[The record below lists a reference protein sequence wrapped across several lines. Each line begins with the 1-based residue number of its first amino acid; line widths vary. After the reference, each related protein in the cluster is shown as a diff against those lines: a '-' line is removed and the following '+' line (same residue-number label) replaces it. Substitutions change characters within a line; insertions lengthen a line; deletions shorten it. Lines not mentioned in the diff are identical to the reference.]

1 MAEGWA
7 QKRLEGPTKAVK
19 RAYLVESDFG
29 KDVFESAKG
38 AARFIIHNLGG
49 SYINHISFGRQRDRE
64 FIRNVHKKIHFP
76 ATDSGS
82 AVDIGAH
89 TVRDPQFLGLLAK
102 EIRTKDEVNI
112 QSGGNV
118 PVNVVET
125 FYRIEPHPSYKPKV
139 EVVERTINF
148 KVSPVDYFKGR
159 QFPSYVDDARVR
171 ENLKED
177 EEEREEMEYRDK
189 ERNAGDESYY
199 PDKKRREEREVL
211 LGDSTTIDRDEL
223 AKMTHDEIDVLWI
236 EMEMDEHLAE
246 LERE

>member
-1 MAEGWA
+1 MAKGWA
-7 QKRLEGPTKAVK
+7 KKKLQGPTKAVK

-49 SYINHISFGRQRDRE
+49 AYISHISFGRQRDRD
-64 FIRNVHKKIHFP
+64 FIWTVHKKIHFP

-118 PVNVVET
+118 PVNT
-125 FYRIEPHPSYKPKV
+125 LTWKG
-139 EVVERTINF
+139 EVKLEERSVNF
-148 KVSPVDYFKGR
+148 RVSPVDYFKGR

-171 ENLKED
+171 QNLKED
-177 EEEREEMEYRDK
+177 EEEREEMEHDRD
-189 ERNAGDESYY
+189 
-199 PDKKRREEREVL
+199 RREYLEEEVVSTEL
-211 LGDSTTIDRDEL
+211 VMFDYQDLGAQYYINTYNLDYFEDNGDTIDIAGKRKD
-223 AKMTHDEIDVLWI
+223 IDRMIRNEPV
-236 EMEMDEHLAE
+236 ES
-246 LERE
+246 LEGGTY